1 MSYSGKITRFNMYQ
15 LSPYDRLQYQRGR
28 KAEALE
34 IAQKQAAL
42 ANGLAAIQKNQAVAL
57 GNLVSRVAMQRIYK
71 RV

>member
-1 MSYSGKITRFNMYQ
+1 MNYSGKITRFNMYQ

-42 ANGLAAIQKNQAVAL
+42 ANGLAAIQQNQAVAL

>member
-28 KAEALE
+28 KAGALE

>member
-34 IAQKQAAL
+34 VAQKQAAL
-42 ANGLAAIQKNQAVAL
+42 ANGLAAIQQNQAVAL

>member
-28 KAEALE
+28 KAEALAA
-34 IAQKQAAL
+34 AQKQAAL
-42 ANGLAAIQKNQAVAL
+42 ANSLAAIQKNQAVAI

>member
-1 MSYSGKITRFNMYQ
+1 MNYSGKITRFNMYQ